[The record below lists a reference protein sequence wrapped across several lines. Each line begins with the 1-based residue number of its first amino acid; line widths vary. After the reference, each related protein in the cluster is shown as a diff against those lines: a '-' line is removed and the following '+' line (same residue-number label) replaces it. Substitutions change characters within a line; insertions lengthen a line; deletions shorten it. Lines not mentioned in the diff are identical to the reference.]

1 MASYIFYGATEPTKV
16 TVMVSAKVG
25 SLKGYRELIITQHPS
40 LPKMSQEIHKN
51 PNKKIKYLLRKSLSF
66 LPLLIN

>member
-40 LPKMSQEIHKN
+40 LPKMFQEIHKN
-51 PNKKIKYLLRKSLSF
+51 PNKKI
-66 LPLLIN
+66 